1 MNGAGA
7 VSPFGPFCQMDFVLL
22 LPSQDGETEGSAQS
36 PGHQEQAAPL
46 SIC

>member
-7 VSPFGPFCQMDFVLL
+7 VSAFGPFCQMDFALL

-36 PGHQEQAAPL
+36 PGHQGPAAPPN
-46 SIC
+46 IC